1 MNRPRISMKSEPDD
15 RLLLTAWL
23 SPAERAKA
31 LREGSIVD
39 EDLLRAIERLARL
52 VVVARIPATFDDD
65 ALERL
70 AAHRAGLSM
79 AERTSFDDEVTAAL
93 HSVPG
98 GDAQRARWDAMCD
111 RMARLDQSSSAAD
124 HFARVTGRPMRTP
137 DRTAEP
143 NRVVRIWTLNRWAA
157 AAVVATL
164 AITAILGRILEDPQ
178 ARAAFRSLEAR
189 SASRT
194 RSGIEVA
201 DRLAGWTTRLE
212 SARNLRMG
220 LWPTYDRPAL
230 ERLEA
235 ELVASGDSTAAVML
249 LLGEARLMRGSFED
263 GVGAVRASAE
273 AGSQEARALLE
284 DLR

>member
-1 MNRPRISMKSEPDD
+1 MNRLRMSMKSKADD

-23 SPAERAKA
+23 SPAEREKT
-31 LREGSIVD
+31 LRKEAGID

-52 VVVARIPATFDDD
+52 VVVARIPASFDDD

-70 AAHRAGLSM
+70 AAHRAGLAM
-79 AERTSFDDEVTAAL
+79 RERTSFDAEVTSTL

-98 GDAQRARWDAMCD
+98 GEALRARWDALCD
-111 RMARLDQSSSAAD
+111 RMANLDQSSSAVD
-124 HFARVTGRPMRTP
+124 HFAQVTGRPIRVP

-143 NRVVRIWTLNRWAA
+143 DRVVRVWTLNRWAA

-164 AITAILGRILEDPQ
+164 ALTATLGRVLEDPQ

-201 DRLAGWTTRLE
+201 DRLAGWTARLE
-212 SARNLRMG
+212 SARNLRLG

-235 ELVASGDSTAAVML
+235 ELVASGDSTPAVLL
-249 LLGEARLMRGSFED
+249 LLGEARMMHGSFE
-263 GVGAVRASAE
+263 GGLEAVRASAE
-273 AGSQEARALLE
+273 AGNEEARQLLE